1 MVTIQNVS
9 RRMQVFQLDH
19 GSFQDKDSEH
29 GYRLHHAVVVDHAK
43 NGMLSMRRVPRHLP
57 SALRLAAGEIR
68 DGLPDAVLHC
78 AQVAAA
84 IERREVRVLRQT
96 TEDAATPPP
105 KTQREGF
112 VSRDRALPRPHDEI
126 HNETKPGL
134 VALDPGTLPPS
145 QEKA

>member
-96 TEDAATPPP
+96 GEDAAPPP
-105 KTQREGF
+105 KTQREG
-112 VSRDRALPRPHDEI
+112 RIPLPRPHDEI
-126 HNETKPGL
+126 HDETKPGL